1 MPRRASR
8 WSRAFGATFVLLC
21 VVTAPAR
28 PAPPAAPSTAL
39 PAGPPSPPGPPGAA
53 AQPPIVADA
62 KVVPAPTAEQAK
74 AAKDK
79 TIPAAP
85 PRAEG
90 EGPFARLI
98 LRGATLIDGT
108 GAPAIGPVDV
118 VIERNRIVRIAS
130 VGQPGGI
137 DPDKRP
143 RARQG
148 DKELDLSGM
157 YLLPGFVDM
166 HAHIGGKDQ
175 GTPAEYVFKL
185 WLGHGV
191 TTIRDPGSFDGTD
204 WTLREKARSAR
215 NEITAPRIL
224 AYIAFG
230 QDREAP
236 FTTPEEAREWVD
248 KIALKG
254 ADGIKFFGY
263 RPDIMK
269 AAIEEAKRRGL
280 RTACHHAQM
289 DVARVTVLDSARW
302 GLTSMEH
309 WYGLPEALFA
319 DRTVQ
324 DFPLDYNYADESHR
338 FAQAG
343 RLWRQAAP
351 PFSPRWNKVM
361 DELIALDFTID
372 PTFNIYEAT
381 RDLMRAR
388 RAEWHD
394 DYTLPS
400 LWEFYQPSRKNHGS
414 FWFHW
419 TTEDEVEWKQ
429 NYRLWMTFVN
439 EYKNRGGRVTVGTD
453 SGFLYQLYGFAYVR
467 ELELL
472 REAGFHPLEVIRAAT
487 LKGAEALGMAQ
498 QIGSVEPGKLADL
511 VVVERN
517 PLQNLAAL
525 YGTGVIELDGRG
537 EVVRA
542 GGVRYTIKDGI
553 VYDAKQLLADV
564 RRMVRDAKA
573 AATPAHPAA
582 PTQAP
587 ESKPPKEERRR

>member
-1 MPRRASR
+1 MRTLR
-8 WSRAFGATFVLLC
+8 WKWSWVGGAMLVLLG
-21 VVTAPAR
+21 A
-28 PAPPAAPSTAL
+28 AAPG
-39 PAGPPSPPGPPGAA
+39 AGAAAGSGAAPGAA
-53 AQPPIVADA
+53 RA
-62 KVVPAPTAEQAK
+62 KGAPAGAAEPAKAVKDKSIPPAPR
-74 AAKDK
+74 
-79 TIPAAP
+79 
-85 PRAEG
+85 RAEG

-98 LRGATLIDGT
+98 LRGATVIDGT
-108 GAPAIGPVDV
+108 GAPAIGPVDI
-118 VIERNRIVRIAS
+118 VIEKNRIVRVET

-143 RARQG
+143 KAQKG
-148 DKELDLSGM
+148 DREMDLSGQ
-157 YLLPGFVDM
+157 YVLPGFVDM
-166 HAHIGGKDQ
+166 HAHIGGKEQ

-204 WTLREKARSAR
+204 WTLREKARSAG

-230 QDREAP
+230 QDRDTP
-236 FTTPEEAREWVD
+236 FTTPDEARAWVA
-248 KIALKG
+248 KMAQKG
-254 ADGIKFFGY
+254 ADGVKFFGY

-269 AAIEEAKRRGL
+269 AAIEEAKRRGM

-289 DVARVTVLDSARW
+289 QVARVTALDSARW

-309 WYGLPEALFA
+309 WYGLPEALFT

-338 FAQAG
+338 FGQAG

-351 PFSPRWNKVM
+351 PYSPRWNEVM
-361 DELIALDFTID
+361 NELIKLDFTID

-394 DYTLPS
+394 EYTLPS
-400 LWEFYQPSRKNHGS
+400 LWDFYQPSRKNHGS

-419 TTEDEVEWKQ
+419 TTEDEVEWKH

-487 LKGAEALGMAQ
+487 LEGAEALGLARDL
-498 QIGSVEPGKLADL
+498 GSVEPGKLADL
-511 VVVERN
+511 VVVEQN
-517 PLQNLAAL
+517 PLQNLAVL
-525 YGTGVIELDGRG
+525 YGTGVIKLDDKDA
-537 EVVRA
+537 VVRT

-553 VYDAKQLLADV
+553 VYDARKLLADV
-564 RRMVRDAKA
+564 RRMVKTAKDDKAAGAPKA
-573 AATPAHPAA
+573 AAAA
-582 PTQAP
+582 KDG
-587 ESKPPKEERRR
+587 EKPPHDMPENKHE